1 MSELR
6 MYSDLARWWPLL
18 SPPSHYVEEAVFFW
32 AILKRAR
39 PRPRSLLELGCGGG
53 SLAANLKRHLAL
65 TLVDR
70 SPQMLE
76 VCRATNPE
84 CEMAQGDMRDV
95 RLGRSFDAV
104 LVHDAIMYA
113 ATEPDLRATIAT
125 AALHCRP
132 GGTVVLAPDYT
143 RETFVPS
150 TDHGGEEGGGRALRY
165 LEWTWDPDPTDTSF
179 EAAYSFVLRE
189 ADGTTHFEGD
199 RHHEGL
205 FPLATWLALMRA
217 EGLEPRTL
225 TDPWRRTIFVGRRV

>member
-1 MSELR
+1 
-6 MYSDLARWWPLL
+6 MYSDLAAWWPLL

-32 AILKRAR
+32 ALLKQAR

-65 TLVDR
+65 ALVDR
-70 SPQMLE
+70 SPQMLA

-84 CEMAQGDMRDV
+84 CETAEGDMRDV
-95 RLGRSFDAV
+95 RLGRAFDAV

-113 ATEPDLRATIAT
+113 ATEADLRATIET

-143 RETFVPS
+143 RETFEPS
-150 TDHGGEEGGGRALRY
+150 TDCGGEDGGGRALRY
-165 LEWTWDPDPTDTSF
+165 LEWTWDPDPDDTSY
-179 EAAYSFVLRE
+179 EVAYSFVLRE
-189 ADGTTHFEGD
+189 ADGTTHFDGD

-205 FPLATWLALMRA
+205 FPHATWLRLMRGV
-217 EGLEPRTL
+217 GLAPRSL
-225 TDPWRRTIFVGRRV
+225 TDPWRRTIFIGTRT